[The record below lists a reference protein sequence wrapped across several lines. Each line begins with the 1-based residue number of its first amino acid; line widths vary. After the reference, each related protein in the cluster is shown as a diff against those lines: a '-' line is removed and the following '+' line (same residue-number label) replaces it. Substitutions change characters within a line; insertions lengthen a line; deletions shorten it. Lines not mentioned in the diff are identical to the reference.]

1 MDVQVQV
8 AGQITSKPTNNGGT
22 KFDIP
27 LSNGMK
33 ASTFDAAL
41 ATQVSQ
47 LGGQVFT
54 ARLEQKPNPRGGAPY
69 TNIIAV
75 AGPGMTLP
83 PEIPSAG
90 TPIQQFPQ
98 QAAVPFTPVVGNG
111 QATPIVPD
119 TGGKG
124 FSEADKIRITKLAAI
139 GTAYAFVGQHLGNGA
154 VDFEEAVKWADSL
167 ALKLYTDARSHEQ
180 GAVPQQ
186 QAVAQQ
192 QVAQPVV
199 AADPQAVA
207 AYVAQEAGAPVVQVG
222 AEGVQPEAEAA
233 ALPWSTS

>member
-54 ARLEQKPNPRGGAPY
+54 ARIEQKPNPRGGTPY

-83 PEIPSAG
+83 PEIPGAG
-90 TPIQQFPQ
+90 TPVFQPPQ
-98 QAAVPFTPVVGNG
+98 QAVPFTPVVGG
-111 QATPIVPD
+111 QAPTPIVPD

-139 GTAYAFVGQHLGNGA
+139 GTAYGFVGQHLANGA
-154 VDFEEAVKWADSL
+154 VEFEEAVKWADSL

-186 QAVAQQ
+186 AAPQPQAVQ
-192 QVAQPVV
+192 QPVV

-207 AYVAQEAGAPVVQVG
+207 AFVATEAGAPVVQVG
-222 AEGVQPEAEAA
+222 AEGIAPAAEAA